1 MSLFRY
7 GGLRIELPKGY
18 EYVYYSTFIVGE
30 YDFLRFKKEDT
41 VLDAGAFVG
50 DFTVKIARKVKE
62 VVAVEPLPWAF
73 EILKRNVEVNEL
85 KNVILV
91 NKALYD
97 VDGIKIRISDEGV
110 GSKVSNEGIE
120 VTTTTIESLGKF
132 SVVKMDIE
140 GTEGRLIKG
149 NWLNSVREIAME
161 LHGNENVISIPATLR
176 DKGFNV
182 RFMKWSDVVKNSVKN
197 ISLHPMDFLK
207 AEMKTWIMSNA
218 IKGFLTRNKGYTI
231 PSLTKEEFKILY
243 GRRL

>member
-1 MSLFRY
+1 
-7 GGLRIELPKGY
+7 
-18 EYVYYSTFIVGE
+18 
-30 YDFLRFKKEDT
+30 
-41 VLDAGAFVG
+41 
-50 DFTVKIARKVKE
+50 
-62 VVAVEPLPWAF
+62 
-73 EILKRNVEVNEL
+73 
-85 KNVILV
+85 LV

-207 AEMKTWIMSNA
+207 AEMKT
-218 IKGFLTRNKGYTI
+218 
-231 PSLTKEEFKILY
+231 
-243 GRRL
+243 

>member
-1 MSLFRY
+1 MGFRNSC
-7 GGLRIELPKGY
+7 I
-18 EYVYYSTFIVGE
+18 
-30 YDFLRFKKEDT
+30 
-41 VLDAGAFVG
+41 
-50 DFTVKIARKVKE
+50 
-62 VVAVEPLPWAF
+62 
-73 EILKRNVEVNEL
+73 EVNEL
-85 KNVILV
+85 KNVTLV

-97 VDGIKIRISDEGV
+97 EDGIKIRIADEGV

-197 ISLHPMDFLK
+197 ISLHPLDFLK
-207 AEMKTWIMSNA
+207 AEMKAKIMSNA

-243 GRRL
+243 GRRYS